1 MVEYNYG
8 RVFQGL
14 KEYEKAIH
22 HFNNTLEI
30 NESLHQHM
38 DKIYA
43 LRSLIE
49 IYLELKEWEQVDKY
63 MSTALQIVETYD
75 ISSIQVE
82 IYMYKAQILK
92 TRGDYYSY
100 EKEMQNTIQLGID
113 KNQYVRTKQ
122 LATELGDYYYDI
134 RAYKQSA
141 KYYKTALNC
150 CIDIK

>member
-1 MVEYNYG
+1 
-8 RVFQGL
+8 
-14 KEYEKAIH
+14 
-22 HFNNTLEI
+22 
-30 NESLHQHM
+30 
-38 DKIYA
+38 
-43 LRSLIE
+43 
-49 IYLELKEWEQVDKY
+49 